1 MDAQTGTDPP
11 AQAAPRT
18 RSLRWSV
25 LQIGA
30 ALSLSILVAV
40 ILIRFGDTISRLGDW
55 GYLGIF
61 VIQVMN
67 SATIVL
73 PAPGHA
79 YTFAIAASLSPLL
92 VGLIGGFGAGLGELT
107 GYALGAGG
115 RDILAGGRLYRRML
129 ALAERRGGGVAL
141 FLFAALPVPFDV
153 AGIWAGTTRYPIRRF
168 LLYVIMGKIVK
179 VTGIAIIGFYSV
191 PWLARVLA

>member
-1 MDAQTGTDPP
+1 MDAQIGSGAP
-11 AQAAPRT
+11 AQAAPRA
-18 RSLRWSV
+18 RSLRRSAF
-25 LQIGA
+25 QIGA

-67 SATIVL
+67 SATILL

-92 VGLIGGFGAGLGELT
+92 VGLIGGFGSGLGELT
-107 GYALGAGG
+107 GYALGVGG
-115 RDILAGGRLYRRML
+115 RDILAGGRLYGRML
-129 ALAERRGGGVAL
+129 ALAKRRGGGITL
-141 FLFAALPVPFDV
+141 FLFAALPLPFDV
-153 AGIWAGTTRYPIRRF
+153 AGIWAGTTRYPIWRF

-179 VTGIAIIGFYSV
+179 VTGIAFVGFYSV
-191 PWLARVLA
+191 PWLIRLLA